1 MQGGGDAPYE
11 KVMATRRRY
20 SEKTRA
26 KAVGI
31 AVVEGVTEAER
42 QTGIPKQTIDYWLD
56 KPEFGQLRTTA
67 REVVVESL
75 WVGIQIG
82 IRALVEGIKGD
93 APLNH
98 KADAFDKLAQRYAL
112 LNGEATQRTETH
124 DWKLDDYETV
134 ERAAAVVVE
143 ELARRTDEG
152 AAQAAVG
159 PAGETGATSTEG

>member
-1 MQGGGDAPYE
+1 
-11 KVMATRRRY
+11 MAERRRY
-20 SEKTRA
+20 DQKTRA

-67 REVVVESL
+67 REVVVESF

-82 IRALVEGIKGD
+82 ARVLVEGMQSD

-98 KADAFDKLAQRYAL
+98 KADAFRSLADRYLL
-112 LNGEATQRTETH
+112 LNGEATARSEH
-124 DWKLDDYETV
+124 RDISDPDD
-134 ERAAAVVVE
+134 AAVSA
-143 ELARRTDEG
+143 LEG
-152 AAQAAVG
+152 RIAWLPPSV
-159 PAGETGATSTEG
+159 PAGLVAGGNGTHTNGKH